1 MRYDRI
7 GTTKGQKEFKPSL
20 KNRILVLSG
29 FFCKISGKQPHSFYT
44 GVPLLNTVK
53 LNLRLGSDKNNE
65 FMIFVLSFR
74 LNLHL
79 THVLEWKTIFT
90 RGLKAELFFF
100 GIA

>member
-1 MRYDRI
+1 MCYDRI
-7 GTTKGQKEFKPSL
+7 GTTKGRKEFKPRL
-20 KNRILVLSG
+20 KNRNLVLSG
-29 FFCKISGKQPHSFYT
+29 VFCKISGKNPHLFYM

-79 THVLEWKTIFT
+79 THILEWKTIFT
-90 RGLKAELFFF
+90 KGLKPELFFF